1 MIQLNQTE
9 VHLAKS
15 HEDLFK
21 QTVMNVINYCRK
33 NNDTGFVTTMMA
45 SGRMEKTFGE
55 NLIKIIE
62 DPKLKYEFVN
72 K

>member
-9 VHLAKS
+9 VSLAEGHKN
-15 HEDLFK
+15 LFK
-21 QTVMNVINYCRK
+21 QTIMNVIHYCRK

-45 SGRMEKTFGE
+45 SGRMEKSFGE